1 MLLQVMEGTDP
12 RRSVAS
18 CGGCAHLA
26 ATIGLAMAPIMD
38 SIHRQQKA
46 YVSLSTCNRKL

>member
-1 MLLQVMEGTDP
+1 MDGSDP
-12 RRSVAS
+12 RRSVAD
-18 CGGCAHLA
+18 CGGSSHLA

-46 YVSLSTCNRKL
+46 YVSLSTCSTKL

>member
-1 MLLQVMEGTDP
+1 MLPQVMDGSDP
-12 RRSVAS
+12 RRSVAD

-46 YVSLSTCNRKL
+46 YVSLSTCSTKL